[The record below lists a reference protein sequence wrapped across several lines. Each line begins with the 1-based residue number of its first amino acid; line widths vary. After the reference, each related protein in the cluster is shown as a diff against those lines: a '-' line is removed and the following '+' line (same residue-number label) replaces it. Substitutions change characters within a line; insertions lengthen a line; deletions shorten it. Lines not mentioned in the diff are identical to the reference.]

1 VIARHR
7 ACLSKWKRAAGPTG
21 RQDVGARAPYGDAV
35 GVGADPGGSEQ
46 LWQVFAMGKRQAGTC
61 AVHFSTDL
69 HHANQCIAAALGED
83 SPVYVSAYRCK
94 HSDSA
99 RSGSC

>member
-1 VIARHR
+1 
-7 ACLSKWKRAAGPTG
+7 
-21 RQDVGARAPYGDAV
+21 
-35 GVGADPGGSEQ
+35 
-46 LWQVFAMGKRQAGTC
+46 MGKRQAGPC
-61 AVHFSTDL
+61 AVHCSTDL

-99 RSGSC
+99 RSGIVFRRWATATSGQHDGTLFACYKR